1 MERRPETPKEVMDR
15 LQQEGVP
22 SGVVQRS
29 SDLMQD
35 PQLKHRK
42 FFRDLDH
49 IETGV
54 LPYTGHMFNIRGYDN
69 GLRFAAP
76 ALGQHNEHV
85 LKELLGMSADEITE
99 AIIAEALE

>member
-1 MERRPETPKEVMDR
+1 MDR

-42 FFRDLDH
+42 FFRDLD
-49 IETGV
+49 
-54 LPYTGHMFNIRGYDN
+54 
-69 GLRFAAP
+69 LRFAAP

-85 LKELLGMSADEITE
+85 LKELLGMSEDEITE

>member
-1 MERRPETPKEVMDR
+1 

-22 SGVVQRS
+22 SGVAQRS

-42 FFRDLDH
+42 FFRELDH
-49 IETGV
+49 IETGAV
-54 LPYTGHMFNIRGYDN
+54 PYTGHMFNIRGYDN
-69 GLRFAAP
+69 GPRFAAP

-85 LKELLGMSADEITE
+85 LKELLGMSEDEITE